1 MRTLFRSLV
10 YIWAASQ
17 LGSGFVPSSHT
28 GAARIHSTVASDGAP
43 TTPFSRMGS
52 CHHYLPLTVQR
63 QRRSVPAAYTQMMGV
78 FGLGVGEIVIIL
90 VGIGVLLGPEK
101 LMELAQSSG
110 DTANEFK
117 DELAK
122 VPGEFQKGVEEG
134 EIEARSRKAK
144 PVKMVRKRDDGG
156 DGDDET

>member
-1 MRTLFRSLV
+1 
-10 YIWAASQ
+10 
-17 LGSGFVPSSHT
+17 
-28 GAARIHSTVASDGAP
+28 
-43 TTPFSRMGS
+43 
-52 CHHYLPLTVQR
+52 
-63 QRRSVPAAYTQMMGV
+63 MGV

-101 LMELAQSSG
+101 LMEIAKSSG

-122 VPGEFQKGVEEG
+122 VPGEFQKGMEEG

-144 PVKMVRKRDDGG
+144 PVKVVRKRN
-156 DGDDET
+156 DGDDDDET